1 MPSVA
6 RSLVL
11 SALIVPLAALA
22 SCSGNTDAPA
32 GPTSSDA
39 GRADAASDADL
50 SCRYKDFRGNDAV
63 CKGYTTPDGGE
74 CPSRDGCNYVGCNN
88 GTFMESGVLCWC
100 TIDTFTFNGKGRISY
115 GTRTADDGCTV
126 CTCGKDT
133 GKQYLEPGFTC
144 DSSACK

>member
-32 GPTSSDA
+32 DTGSDA
-39 GRADAASDADL
+39 GLADAAPA
-50 SCRYKDFRGNDAV
+50 SCAYREFQGNDIV
-63 CKGYTTPDGGE
+63 CPGDGRP
-74 CPSRDGCNYVGCNN
+74 CPSRDGCNSFSCEN
-88 GTFMESGVLCWC
+88 GVLGSTLQLCGC
-100 TIDTFTFNGKGRISY
+100 DISPHRVQGSGTMNY
-115 GTRTADDGCTV
+115 GTKTADDGCTV
-126 CTCGKDT
+126 CTCGIYPD
-133 GKQYLEPGFTC
+133 GGRVESGFIC